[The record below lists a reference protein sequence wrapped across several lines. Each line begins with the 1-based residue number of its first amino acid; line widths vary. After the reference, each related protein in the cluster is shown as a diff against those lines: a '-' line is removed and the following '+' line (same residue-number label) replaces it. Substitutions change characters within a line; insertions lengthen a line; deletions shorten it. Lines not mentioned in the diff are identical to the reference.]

1 MKGWE
6 LPRSPRLLLALVW
19 DATTARWDGKPKG
32 GERKEPLGVCS
43 AAARREGGEMMV
55 TLGAAGVPPSGS
67 PRRRVGAGWRG
78 GAERGRWSG
87 GAQEAAVAEMLHSHF
102 LVPGVALAFS
112 SA

>member
-1 MKGWE
+1 
-6 LPRSPRLLLALVW
+6 
-19 DATTARWDGKPKG
+19 
-32 GERKEPLGVCS
+32 
-43 AAARREGGEMMV
+43 MMV

-67 PRRRVGAGWRG
+67 PRRVGAGWRG
-78 GAERGRWSG
+78 GAERGWWSG